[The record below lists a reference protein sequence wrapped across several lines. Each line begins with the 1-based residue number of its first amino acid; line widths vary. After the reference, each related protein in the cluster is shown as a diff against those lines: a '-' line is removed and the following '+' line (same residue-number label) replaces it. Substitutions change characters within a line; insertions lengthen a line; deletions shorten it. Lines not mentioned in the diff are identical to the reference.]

1 MLIIRS
7 VLVQIVREY
16 GINSRENETVSI
28 PHYAYLYSVF
38 FASDD
43 NQHQSFDKQEIR
55 KYEK

>member
-1 MLIIRS
+1 
-7 VLVQIVREY
+7 VQIVREY